1 MAKRQYI
8 QVRTGIS
15 TASFSYLREP
25 DQGREFSDGKY
36 KITLLIDKGDEEGL
50 KIIRDACG
58 KAAAS
63 EWPEGAPTGLKSP
76 LRDGAEKADKN
87 PDFANYYMVTF
98 KSQKAPALYDAA
110 GKPLAADVNIFSG
123 DMVRVAGAAGAYIA
137 GGNKGVTLYLNGV
150 QLVEKRAMPKGDDA
164 NMFDAVEGGFT
175 NEEAVATTD
184 AVEAPVSTD
193 SAGASFNF

>member
-8 QVRTGIS
+8 QLRTGIS

-36 KITLLIDKGDEEGL
+36 KITLLIDKADEEGL

-63 EWPEGAPTGLKSP
+63 EWPEGIPTGLKSP
-76 LRDGAEKADKN
+76 VRDGAEKADKN
-87 PDFANYYMVTF
+87 PDFANYFMVTF

-110 GKPLAADVNIFSG
+110 GKPLAGDVNIFSG
-123 DMVRVAGAAGAYIA
+123 DTVRVAGAAGAYIA

-150 QLVEKRAMPKGDDA
+150 QLVEKRAMPQGDDA

-175 NEEAVATTD
+175 NDQAEAEA
-184 AVEAPVSTD
+184 EAPAATANAD
-193 SAGASFNF
+193 AGASFNF